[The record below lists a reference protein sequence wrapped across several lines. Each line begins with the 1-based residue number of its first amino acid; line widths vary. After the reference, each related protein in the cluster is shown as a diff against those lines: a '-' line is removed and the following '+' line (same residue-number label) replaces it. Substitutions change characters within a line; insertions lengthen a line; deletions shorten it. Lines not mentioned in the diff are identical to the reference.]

1 MNNKGFFSV
10 PIHHQN
16 QKNLTWCVFT
26 RRALFLITLQVAAL
40 GELGHQL
47 YRLQVS
53 NGKYY
58 ARMAAKNYIRKRLIT
73 PTRGLITDR
82 NDFILADNKENWRA
96 LILPEETTDAVATIK
111 RFSSIIPLDEYALNR
126 IRREIRHKRPFVP
139 IMLRDFLT
147 WDEMARI
154 EFNTPYLPGVLIDVG
169 THRFYPEGAA
179 LSHIVGYVAPPNS
192 KDIAH
197 SALLSLPGMR
207 IGRSGIEQSQ
217 DKLLRGTAGSVEMEV
232 NAVGRIISEINRV
245 EGTSGKKI
253 CLTIDHN
260 LQQKVI
266 HHIGQQIASA
276 VILNCCTGEVLAMVS
291 TPSFDPSLFDN
302 GVSHEQWI
310 AWINDQHT
318 PLVNKAVSG
327 VYPPGSTFK
336 PAVAMAALESGIFS
350 TTDRV
355 FCSGHIDIGGTRFH
369 CWSRTGH
376 GSVDLHL
383 ALKYSCDVY
392 FYEVARRIGMNRI
405 AQTAHR
411 FGLGVSLG
419 IELPH
424 TRTGMIPTP
433 AWRRAHHHHWN
444 LGDTIV
450 SGIGQGFVQVTPLQ
464 LATYTARIATGR
476 AIEPRLVRAINGI
489 ETPAMQSS
497 YWPTLNMHP
506 PFLKALREGMFA
518 VVNEPHGTAPQARL
532 NLPNIALAGKTGSAQ
547 VRRISRALRESG
559 HFNSANLPW
568 EYRPHALFICFAPY
582 SAPRYAVAVVVEH
595 GNAGAECAAPLARN
609 IMYDTLLH
617 STLKI

>member
-1 MNNKGFFSV
+1 MFT
-10 PIHHQN
+10 HR
-16 QKNLTWCVFT
+16 QKDITRRVFT
-26 RRALFLITLQVAAL
+26 RRAFFLIVLQVATL
-40 GELGHQL
+40 GELGRQL
-47 YRLQVS
+47 YRLQV
-53 NGKYY
+53 NDGKHY
-58 ARMAAKNYIRKRLIT
+58 ARMATNNYIRKRLLT
-73 PTRGLITDR
+73 PTRGLIVDR
-82 NDFILADNKENWRA
+82 YGFVLADNKENWRA
-96 LILPEETTDAVATIK
+96 LLLPEETTDTMTTIR
-111 RFSSIIPLDEYALNR
+111 RFSSIIPLDEYELNR
-126 IRREIRHKRPFVP
+126 IQREIRYQRPFVP
-139 IMLRDFLT
+139 IMLRNFLT

-154 EFNTPYLPGVLIDVG
+154 ELNAPYLPGVLIDVG
-169 THRFYPEGAA
+169 THRLYPEGSS
-179 LSHIVGYVAPPNS
+179 LSHIVGYVAPPNR
-192 KDIAH
+192 KDIVR
-197 SALLSLPGMR
+197 SSLLSLPGIR
-207 IGRSGIEQSQ
+207 IGRAGIEQSQ
-217 DKLLRGTAGSVEMEV
+217 DKLLRGIPGSVEMKV
-232 NAVGRIISEINRV
+232 NALGRIVSEINHV
-245 EGTSGKKI
+245 EGSSGKKI
-253 CLTIDHN
+253 CLTIDRN

-266 HHIGQQIASA
+266 HHIGQQVASA

-302 GVSHEQWI
+302 GVSHDQWI

-318 PLVNKAVSG
+318 PLVNKAVAG

-376 GSVDLHL
+376 GSVNLHL

-405 AQTAHR
+405 AHTAHR
-411 FGLGVSLG
+411 FGLGVPLG

-424 TRTGMIPTP
+424 TRTGIIPTP
-433 AWRRAHHHHWN
+433 AWRRAQHHHWN

-450 SGIGQGFVQVTPLQ
+450 SGIGQGFVQVTPLE

-489 ETPAMQSS
+489 ETPSMQNS
-497 YWPTLNMHP
+497 YWPSLNMP
-506 PFLKALREGMFA
+506 SLFLKAIREGMFA

-532 NLPNIALAGKTGSAQ
+532 NLPNITLAGKTGSAQ

-582 SAPRYAVAVVVEH
+582 NAPRYAVAVVVEH
-595 GNAGAECAAPLARN
+595 GNAGAEFAAPLARS

-617 STLKI
+617 NNLKI

>member
-1 MNNKGFFSV
+1 MFT
-10 PIHHQN
+10 HR
-16 QKNLTWCVFT
+16 QKDITRRVFT
-26 RRALFLITLQVAAL
+26 RRAFFLIVLQVATL
-40 GELGHQL
+40 GELGRQL
-47 YRLQVS
+47 YRLQV
-53 NGKYY
+53 NDGKHY
-58 ARMAAKNYIRKRLIT
+58 ARMATNNYIRKRLLT
-73 PTRGLITDR
+73 PTRGLIVDR
-82 NDFILADNKENWRA
+82 YGFVLADNKENWRA
-96 LILPEETTDAVATIK
+96 LLLPEETTDTMTTIR
-111 RFSSIIPLDEYALNR
+111 RFSSIIPLDEYELNR
-126 IRREIRHKRPFVP
+126 IQREIRYQRPFVP
-139 IMLRDFLT
+139 IMLRNFLT

-154 EFNTPYLPGVLIDVG
+154 ELNAPYLPGVLIDVG
-169 THRFYPEGAA
+169 THRLYPEGSL
-179 LSHIVGYVAPPNS
+179 LSHIVGYVAPPNR
-192 KDIAH
+192 KDIVR
-197 SALLSLPGMR
+197 SSLVSLPGIR
-207 IGRSGIEQSQ
+207 IGRAGIEQSQ
-217 DKLLRGTAGSVEMEV
+217 DKLLRGIPGSVEMKV
-232 NAVGRIISEINRV
+232 NALGRIVSEINHV
-245 EGTSGKKI
+245 EGSSGKKI
-253 CLTIDHN
+253 CLTIDRN

-266 HHIGQQIASA
+266 HHIGQQVASA

-302 GVSHEQWI
+302 GVSHDQWI

-318 PLVNKAVSG
+318 PLVNKAVAG

-355 FCSGHIDIGGTRFH
+355 FCSGHIDIGGARFH

-376 GSVDLHL
+376 GSVNLHL

-405 AQTAHR
+405 AHTAHR
-411 FGLGVSLG
+411 FGLGVPLG

-424 TRTGMIPTP
+424 TRTGIIPTP
-433 AWRRAHHHHWN
+433 AWRRAQHHHWN

-450 SGIGQGFVQVTPLQ
+450 SGIGQGFVQVTPLE

-489 ETPAMQSS
+489 ETPSMQNS
-497 YWPTLNMHP
+497 YWPSLNMP
-506 PFLKALREGMFA
+506 SLFLKAIREGMFA

-532 NLPNIALAGKTGSAQ
+532 NLPNITLAGKTGSAQ

-582 SAPRYAVAVVVEH
+582 NAPRYAVAVVVEH
-595 GNAGAECAAPLARN
+595 GNAGAEFAAPLARS

-617 STLKI
+617 NNLKI